1 MMLSVPTFTGT
12 FPKTPPHLL
21 ANNAAQTAKNC
32 DVRQGELRPMPGL
45 LPALTSL
52 PAGVK
57 GVFSDKGLTFL
68 TSQSPMRAALS
79 PTIDDLYSRVY
90 YTNDAG
96 FRVSRWTDTYEDGR
110 AVESWMVGV
119 PTPKAKLIA
128 EKRRKNRWP
137 GYPGAV
143 PKARFF
149 FEADGQRF
157 GETDVSLTGKAGAP
171 AFSAYTFDAGVDLQS
186 VVREASLKKAV
197 PGETLRCAAIYFV
210 LLTTT
215 TDSLGNEVSFSAGWN
230 ASILGYDVTI
240 TQSGVQI
247 KSGAGAGGVSSVDAS
262 RVTKLRTLSGEEITI
277 DYAGESDSQTAVPE
291 YATPAVEFWI
301 ENTDGARLAT
311 VYSSNS
317 SFAYGASAVP
327 GGMALSI
334 TPTGDTNY
342 ELNLSFGT
350 METRAYVY
358 TMVNDWV
365 EESAPSDPVIVD
377 VTFMEDVVLRVDYD
391 ECVAQLQG
399 YRPFDHV
406 QFYCAANNTTYL
418 AVKTAPNSAANISDL
433 YYSILWRAP
442 DATGLAFWEQEY
454 ANGASLAS
462 IAAQMKQSN
471 EYLRA
476 DVYLILERVYTTLLN
491 RQSDDAGLQYW
502 IGKFNQGIS
511 VKAIIW
517 EFLNS
522 TEMAARYPS
531 GRPSITQYY
540 QMFLGR
546 APEPEGL
553 AYWQSVIAPNPAI
566 EATLLFEMLSGNEYQ
581 STKVQPT
588 LTEMLTTLYG
598 RAPTSGEL
606 STAQA
611 MLDDGH
617 SFNSVA
623 YIISSSLGADGT
635 GHVDEG
641 DDRYLGW
648 TLTSTTWT
656 APYPDMKMLTVLPN
670 GVFAASRD
678 RTIYFSEPYRPYAWP
693 DIYAQTLPFE
703 VVGLRAFEGQILVV
717 TSGEPY
723 MVSGAHPEGMT
734 QQRVTASSAAVAEWG
749 VSEVAGRPAYASRDG
764 IVLIEGTRASL
775 DFSRNFWTPEL
786 WRQKYGSRLSSIK
799 LVSYNDALLGLFD
812 SGDGFVLHYDEQQP
826 HMVEIS
832 ETGGYP
838 FTIPGSSAVY
848 LARPTGVV
856 SVVGL
861 DGAAPRN
868 YVWHSKEF
876 TLPANTSFAVCKIV
890 VAGSTTVTLY
900 ADGVQYHQATA
911 TSSNLGEVYLRL
923 PSPGRYLRFSLKLEG
938 TGVVRSIELAHSIAE
953 MRNAA

>member
-1 MMLSVPTFTGT
+1 MILSIPTFTGA

-21 ANNAAQTAKNC
+21 PNNAAQTAKNC
-32 DVRQGELRPMPGL
+32 DVRQGELRPMPDV
-45 LPALTSL
+45 LPALTNL

-79 PTIDDLYSRVY
+79 PTIDDMYSRVY
-90 YTNDAG
+90 YTNDSG
-96 FRVSRWTDTYEDGR
+96 FRVSRWTDTYSDGR
-110 AVESWMVGV
+110 AVQSWMVGV
-119 PTPKAKLIA
+119 PAPKAKLIA

-137 GYPGAV
+137 GYPAAE
-143 PKARFF
+143 PRARFF

-157 GETDVSLTGKAGAP
+157 GEADVTLSIKPGTP
-171 AFSAYTFDAGVDLQS
+171 PFSAYTFDAGVDLRDVAKSAAEQ
-186 VVREASLKKAV
+186 KAV
-197 PGETLRCAAIYFV
+197 PGVTLRCAAAYFTA
-210 LLTTT
+210 LTTV
-215 TDSLGNEVSFSAGWN
+215 TDSVGSEITFSLGWN
-230 ASILGYDVTI
+230 APLLGYEVTV

-247 KSGAGAGGVSSVDAS
+247 KVNIGAVGVVAVDAS
-262 RVTKLRTLSGEEITI
+262 RVTKLRTLSGEELEI
-277 DYAGESDSQTAVPE
+277 DYSGESESQTAVPE
-291 YATPAVEFWI
+291 YAAPAVEFWI
-301 ENTDGARLAT
+301 QNSDGARLAT

-327 GGMALSI
+327 GGMTLSI
-334 TPTGDTNY
+334 TPTGGTTY

-358 TMVNDWV
+358 TMVNDWA

-418 AVKTAPNSAANISDL
+418 AVKTAPNSAANITDL

-442 DATGLAFWEQEY
+442 DAVGLSFWEQEY
-454 ANGASLAS
+454 ANGASLAA

-476 DVYLILERVYTTLLN
+476 DIYLILERLYTTLLN
-491 RQSDDAGLQYW
+491 RSSDDAGLQYW
-502 IGKFNQGIS
+502 IGKFNQGVS
-511 VKAIIW
+511 VKVIIW

-522 TEMAARYPS
+522 TEMAAKYPS
-531 GRPSITQYY
+531 GRPSITAYY
-540 QMFLGR
+540 QLFLSR
-546 APEPEGL
+546 NPDAAGL
-553 AYWQSVIAPNPAI
+553 AFWQSML
-566 EATLLFEMLSGNEYQ
+566 EADPVAESTLLFEMLSGSEYQ

-606 STAQA
+606 SAAQA
-611 MLDDGH
+611 LLDGGH

-623 YIISSSLGADGT
+623 YIIASSLGVDGT

-641 DDRYLGW
+641 DDRYSGW
-648 TLTSTTWT
+648 ALTSTTWT
-656 APYPDMKMLTVLPN
+656 APYPDMKMLAPLPN
-670 GVFAASRD
+670 GVFAAVRD

-693 DIYAQTLPFE
+693 DIYAQTLPYA
-703 VVGLRAFEGQILVV
+703 VVGVRAFEGQLLVA
-717 TSGEPY
+717 TTGDPY

-749 VSEVAGRPAYASRDG
+749 VSEVAGRPAYVSRDG

-799 LVSYNDALLGLFD
+799 LVSYNNTLMGLFD
-812 SGDGFVLHYDEQQP
+812 GGDGFVLHYDEQQP

-838 FTIPGSSAVY
+838 FTIPGKSEVY
-848 LARPTGVV
+848 LARPSGVV

-861 DGAAPRN
+861 DGASPRT

-876 TLPANTSFAVCKIV
+876 TLPFATSLAACKLVIT
-890 VAGSTTVTLY
+890 GSATITLY
-900 ADGVQYHQATA
+900 ADGAQYHQTEAISA
-911 TSSNLGEVYLRL
+911 ALGEVYLRL
-923 PSPGRYLRFSLKLEG
+923 PSPGRYLRFSVKVEG

>member
-1 MMLSVPTFTGT
+1 MILSVPTFTGA

-21 ANNAAQTAKNC
+21 PNNAAQTAKNC
-32 DVRQGELRPMPGL
+32 DVRQGELRPMPDV
-45 LPALTSL
+45 LPALTNL

-79 PTIDDLYSRVY
+79 PTIDDMYSRVY

-96 FRVSRWTDTYEDGR
+96 FRVSRWTDTYSDGR
-110 AVESWMVGV
+110 AVQSWMVGV
-119 PTPKAKLIA
+119 PAPKAKLIA

-137 GYPGAV
+137 GYPGAA

-157 GETDVSLTGKAGAP
+157 GETDVTLSIKPGTP
-171 AFSAYTFDAGVDLQS
+171 PFSAYTFDAGVDLQS
-186 VVREASLKKAV
+186 VAKSAAGQKAV
-197 PGETLRCAAIYFV
+197 PGVTLRCAAAYFT
-210 LLTTT
+210 LPTTV
-215 TDSLGNEVSFSAGWN
+215 TDSAGSEIMFSLGWN
-230 ASILGYDVTI
+230 APTLGYEATV

-247 KSGAGAGGVSSVDAS
+247 KSGSGAGGVAAVDAS
-262 RVTKLRTLSGEEITI
+262 RVTKLRTLSGEELVI
-277 DYAGESDSQTAVPE
+277 DYSGESESQTSVPE
-291 YATPAVEFWI
+291 FATPAVEFWI

-317 SFAYGASAVP
+317 SFVYGASSVP
-327 GGMALSI
+327 GGMMLSI
-334 TPTGDTNY
+334 TPTGGTTY

-350 METRAYVY
+350 METRAYTY
-358 TMVNDWV
+358 TMINDWS
-365 EESAPSDPVIVD
+365 EESAPADPVVVD
-377 VTFMEDVVLRVDYD
+377 VTYMEDVVLRVDYD

-406 QFYCAANNTTYL
+406 QFYCAANNTDYL
-418 AVKTAPNSAANISDL
+418 AVKTAPNSASNIADL
-433 YYSILWRAP
+433 YYSILWREP
-442 DATGLAFWEQEY
+442 DAAGLAFWEQEY

-462 IAAQMKQSN
+462 IAAAMYQSN
-471 EYLRA
+471 EYLKA
-476 DVYLILERVYTTLLN
+476 EIYLTIERLYTTLLG
-491 RQSDDAGLQYW
+491 RPSDDPGLQYW
-502 IGKFNQGIS
+502 VGLFNKGTS
-511 VKAIIW
+511 VTEIIW
-517 EFLNS
+517 AFLNS
-522 TEMAARYPS
+522 SEMATRYPS

-566 EATLLFEMLSGNEYQ
+566 EATLLFEILTGKEYRD
-581 STKVQPT
+581 TKTQPT
-588 LTEMLTTLYG
+588 LVEMLTTLYK
-598 RAPTSGEL
+598 RAPTTGEVAA
-606 STAQA
+606 AQSL
-611 MLDDGH
+611 LDNGH
-617 SFNSVA
+617 SLNSVA

-703 VVGLRAFEGQILVV
+703 VVGLRAFEGQLLVV
-717 TSGEPY
+717 TSGDPY

-786 WRQKYGSRLSSIK
+786 WRQKYGSRLPSIK

-826 HMVEIS
+826 HMVEFS

-876 TLPANTSFAVCKIV
+876 TLPANTSFAACKIV
-890 VAGSTTVTLY
+890 IEGSTTITLY
-900 ADGVQYHQATA
+900 ADGVQYHQAA
-911 TSSNLGEVYLRL
+911 VASAGLGEAYLRL
-923 PSPGRYLRFSLKLEG
+923 PSYGRYLRFSLKLEG
-938 TGVVRSIELAHSIAE
+938 TGVVRSVELAHSIAE

>member
-1 MMLSVPTFTGT
+1 MILSIPTFTGA

-21 ANNAAQTAKNC
+21 PNNAAQTAKNC
-32 DVRQGELRPMPGL
+32 DVRQGELRPMPDV
-45 LPALTSL
+45 LPALTNL

-68 TSQSPMRAALS
+68 TSQSPMRATLS
-79 PTIDDLYSRVY
+79 PTIDDMYSRVY
-90 YTNDAG
+90 YTNDSG

-157 GETDVSLTGKAGAP
+157 SETPVTLSIKAGAP
-171 AFSAYTFDAGVDLQS
+171 AFSGYVFDAGVDLQS
-186 VVREASLKKAV
+186 VVKQAAAQKAV
-197 PGETLRCAAIYFV
+197 PGATLRCAAIYFA
-210 LLTTT
+210 LPTTT
-215 TDSLGNEVSFSAGWN
+215 TDSFGNEVSFGAGWN
-230 ASILGYDVTI
+230 TPMLGYEVTI

-247 KSGAGAGGVSSVDAS
+247 KDGSGAGGVSSVAAS

-277 DYAGESDSQTAVPE
+277 DYAGESESQTAMPDF
-291 YATPAVEFWI
+291 ATPAVEFWI

-317 SFAYGASAVP
+317 SFVYGASSVP
-327 GGMALSI
+327 GGMTLSI
-334 TPTGDTNY
+334 TPTGGTTY

-350 METRAYVY
+350 METRAYTY
-358 TMVNDWV
+358 TMINDWS

-377 VTFMEDVVLRVDYD
+377 VTYLEDVILRVDYD

-406 QFYCAANNTTYL
+406 QFYCAANNAEYL
-418 AVKTAPNSAANISDL
+418 AVKTAPNSASNIEDL
-433 YYSILWRAP
+433 YYSILWREP
-442 DATGLAFWEQEY
+442 DAAGLAFFQDQY
-454 ANGASLAS
+454 NNGASLAS
-462 IAAQMKQSN
+462 IANAMYQSN
-471 EYLRA
+471 EYLKSEI
-476 DVYLILERVYTTLLN
+476 YLVIERLYTTLLG
-491 RQSDDAGLQYW
+491 RQPDDPGLQYW
-502 IGKFNQGIS
+502 VGLFNKGTSIT
-511 VKAIIW
+511 AIIW
-517 EFLNS
+517 AFLNS
-522 TEMAARYPS
+522 SEMATRYPG
-531 GRPSITQYY
+531 GRPSISQYY
-540 QMFLGR
+540 TLFLGR
-546 APEPEGL
+546 SPSTSEL
-553 AYWQSVIAPNPAI
+553 SYWQGVIGPNQAI
-566 EATLLFEMLSGNEYQ
+566 EATLLFEMLTGQEYRD
-581 STKVQPT
+581 TKTQPT
-588 LTEMLTTLYG
+588 LVEMLTTLYK
-598 RAPTSGEL
+598 RAPTAAEIAA
-606 STAQA
+606 AQSL
-611 MLDDGH
+611 LDNGH
-617 SFNSVA
+617 SLNSVA
-623 YIISSSLGADGT
+623 YITASSLGSDGT

-670 GVFAASRD
+670 GVFAAARD

-693 DIYAQTLPFE
+693 DLYAQTLPFE
-703 VVGLRAFEGQILVV
+703 VVGLRAFEGQLLVV
-717 TSGEPY
+717 TSGDPY

-799 LVSYNDALLGLFD
+799 LVSYNDTLLGLFD
-812 SGDGFVLHYDEQQP
+812 SGDGFVLYYDERQP
-826 HMVEIS
+826 HMVEFS

-890 VAGSTTVTLY
+890 VAGSATVTLY

-938 TGVVRSIELAHSIAE
+938 TGVVRSVELAHSIAE

>member
-1 MMLSVPTFTGT
+1 MILSIPTFAGA

-21 ANNAAQTAKNC
+21 PNNAAQTAKNC
-32 DVRQGELRPMPGL
+32 DVRQGELRPMPDV
-45 LPALTSL
+45 LPALTNL

-79 PTIDDLYSRVY
+79 PTIDDMYSRVY
-90 YTNDAG
+90 YTNDSG
-96 FRVSRWTDTYEDGR
+96 FRVSRWTDTYSDGR
-110 AVESWMVGV
+110 AVQSWMVGV
-119 PTPKAKLIA
+119 PAPKAKLIA

-137 GYPGAV
+137 GYPGAA

-157 GETDVSLTGKAGAP
+157 GETDVTLTGKAGAP

-186 VVREASLKKAV
+186 VVREASSKKAV
-197 PGETLRCAAIYFV
+197 PGATLHCGAVFFAQPLIA
-210 LLTTT
+210 
-215 TDSLGNEVSFSAGWN
+215 TDSLGAEVIYQAGWN
-230 ASILGYDVTI
+230 TAILGYEVTI
-240 TQSGVQI
+240 TSAGAQI
-247 KSGAGAGGVSSVDAS
+247 KPAGGSGGTVLAS
-262 RVTKLRTLSGEEITI
+262 TVHATKVRLPSGDELEI
-277 DYAGESDSQTAVPE
+277 DYAGESESQTAMPDF
-291 YATPAVEFWI
+291 ATPAVEFWI

-317 SFAYGASAVP
+317 SFVYGASSVP
-327 GGMALSI
+327 GGMTLSI
-334 TPTGDTNY
+334 TPTGGTTY

-350 METRAYVY
+350 METRAYTY
-358 TMVNDWV
+358 TMINDWS
-365 EESAPSDPVIVD
+365 EESAPSDPVVVD
-377 VTFMEDVVLRVDYD
+377 VTYLEDVVLRVDYD

-406 QFYCAANNTTYL
+406 QFYCAANNTDYL
-418 AVKTAPNSAANISDL
+418 AVKTAPNSASNIADL
-433 YYSILWRAP
+433 YYSILWREP
-442 DATGLAFWEQEY
+442 DAAGLAFWEQEY

-462 IAAQMKQSN
+462 IAAAMYQSN
-471 EYLRA
+471 EYQKA
-476 DVYLILERVYTTLLN
+476 EIYLTIERLYTTLLG
-491 RQSDDAGLQYW
+491 RPSDDPGLQYW
-502 IGKFNQGIS
+502 VGLFNRGTS
-511 VKAIIW
+511 VTEIIW
-517 EFLNS
+517 SFLNS
-522 TEMAARYPS
+522 SEMATRYPS
-531 GRPSITQYY
+531 GRPSISQYY

-546 APEPEGL
+546 APEPEEL
-553 AYWQSVIAPNPAI
+553 AYWQSVITPNPAI
-566 EATLLFEMLSGNEYQ
+566 EATLLFEILTGKEYRD
-581 STKVQPT
+581 TKTQPT
-588 LTEMLTTLYG
+588 LMEMLTTLYK
-598 RAPTSGEL
+598 RAPTTEEIAA
-606 STAQA
+606 AQSL
-611 MLDDGH
+611 LDNGH
-617 SFNSVA
+617 SLNSVA
-623 YIISSSLGADGT
+623 YIVASSLGTDGT

-656 APYPDMKMLTVLPN
+656 APYSDMKMLTVLPN

-703 VVGLRAFEGQILVV
+703 VVGLRAFEGQLLAV

-723 MVSGAHPEGMT
+723 MISGAHPEGMT
-734 QQRVTASSAAVAEWG
+734 QQRVTSSSAAVAEWG
-749 VSEVAGRPAYASRDG
+749 VSEVAGRPAFASRDG

-775 DFSRNFWTPEL
+775 DFSRKFWTPEL
-786 WRQKYGSRLSSIK
+786 WRQKYGSRLASIK

-826 HMVEIS
+826 HMVEFS

-838 FTIPGSSAVY
+838 FTIPGRSAVY

-861 DGAAPRN
+861 DGAAPRS

-890 VAGSTTVTLY
+890 VTGSTTVTLY

-938 TGVVRSIELAHSIAE
+938 TGVVRSVELAHSIAE